1 MSVATGVVIDDA
13 LVVDNVV
20 DDGYELDDADGW
32 SVVDAGVGSD
42 VDVLLL

>member
-1 MSVATGVVIDDA
+1 MFLASGDVIDDA
-13 LVVDNVV
+13 LIVGNGV

-42 VDVLLL
+42 VGVLLL